1 MTMTKIAKKSAPRA
15 SRALAMALVATIGL
29 SGCAGG
35 VATNR
40 SLYSENQPVVSR
52 TNYVFDVQTSATGV
66 PAGEERRLTDWFD
79 ALDLGYGDKVSV
91 DSSQISIAARDDLV
105 ALADR
110 EGFILNDGAPVTE
123 GAVAPGTARVVVT
136 RAVATV
142 PNCPNWSAQSDSN
155 PNNATSPGYGC
166 AVNGNLAAMIADP
179 EDLLRGQRGSGETVV
194 MSSTKAID
202 AYREAAPTGGGNKV
216 TDISSASGAGGGG
229 KGGSK

>member
-1 MTMTKIAKKSAPRA
+1 MTQIKRKSARSFRPV
-15 SRALAMALVATIGL
+15 SLALIAALGL
-29 SGCAGG
+29 SGCVGG

-66 PAGEERRLTDWFD
+66 PVSEQRRLSDWFE

-91 DSSQISIAARDDLV
+91 DSGNIGVAARDDLV

-110 EGFILNDGAPVTE
+110 KGFILSEGAPVTE
-123 GAVAPGTARVVVT
+123 GAYGPGVARVVVT
-136 RAVATV
+136 RSTASV

-216 TDISSASGAGGGG
+216 NEVASD
-229 KGGSK
+229 SK